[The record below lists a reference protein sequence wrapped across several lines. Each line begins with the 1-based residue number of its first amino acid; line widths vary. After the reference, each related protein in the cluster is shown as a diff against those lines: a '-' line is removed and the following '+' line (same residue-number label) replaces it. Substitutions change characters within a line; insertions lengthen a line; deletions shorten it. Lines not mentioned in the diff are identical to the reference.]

1 MYNRDNDLAAQRH
14 PYMKKDKFF
23 KRFLS
28 SKIFFIL
35 GIVIF
40 GFLLFALLN
49 KFFES
54 REIDQEIRESEEEIA
69 RLETKNSE
77 LKELLSYLDTDAF
90 LEQEARL
97 KFNMQK
103 PGESVMVVPEGSG
116 DEKRKNDLAVLTAEE
131 KFRSNPA
138 KWWDYFFSQQ

>member
-1 MYNRDNDLAAQRH
+1 
-14 PYMKKDKFF
+14 MKKDKFL

-35 GIVIF
+35 GIVIL
-40 GFLLFALLN
+40 GFLLLALLN

-54 REIDQEIRESEEEIA
+54 REIDREIKESEQEIA
-69 RLETKNSE
+69 RLEDKNSE
-77 LKELLSYLDTDAF
+77 LGELLNYLNTDDF
-90 LEQEARL
+90 LEEEARL

-103 PGESVMVVPEGSG
+103 PGESVMVVPGGGES
-116 DEKRKNDLAVLTAEE
+116 EPNKKDLAALTDEE

-138 KWWDYFFSQQ
+138 KWWDYFFSQ

>member
-1 MYNRDNDLAAQRH
+1 
-14 PYMKKDKFF
+14 MKKDKFF

-40 GFLLFALLN
+40 GFLLVALLN

-54 REIDQEIRESEEEIA
+54 REIDQEIKESEQEIA
-69 RLETKNSE
+69 RLETKNLE
-77 LKELLSYLDTDAF
+77 LKELLNYLDTDAF

-103 PGESVMVVPEGSG
+103 PGESVMVVSGGSG
-116 DEKRKNDLAVLTAEE
+116 DDQNKKDLAVLTAED

-138 KWWDYFFSQQ
+138 KWWDYFFSRP

>member
-1 MYNRDNDLAAQRH
+1 
-14 PYMKKDKFF
+14 MKKDKFF

-28 SKIFFIL
+28 SRIFFIL
-35 GIVIF
+35 GVVIF

-54 REIDQEIRESEEEIA
+54 REIDREIKESEEEIA

-77 LKELLSYLDTDAF
+77 LRELLSYLDTDAF

-103 PGESVMVVPEGSG
+103 PGESVMVVPEGRR
-116 DEKRKNDLAVLTAEE
+116 DEQNKKDLAALSAEE
-131 KFRSNPA
+131 KFKSNPA

>member
-1 MYNRDNDLAAQRH
+1 
-14 PYMKKDKFF
+14 MKKDKFF

-35 GIVIF
+35 GIIIF

-54 REIDQEIRESEEEIA
+54 REIDQEIKESEQEIA

-77 LKELLSYLDTDAF
+77 LRELLSYLDTDAF

-103 PGESVMVVPEGSG
+103 PGESVMVVPGVSG
-116 DEKRKNDLAVLTAEE
+116 DGQNKKELAALTAED
-131 KFRSNPA
+131 KFRSNPG
-138 KWWDYFFSQQ
+138 KWWDYFFSQ

>member
-1 MYNRDNDLAAQRH
+1 
-14 PYMKKDKFF
+14 MKKDKFF

-35 GIVIF
+35 GIVVF

-54 REIDQEIRESEEEIA
+54 REIDQEIKESEQEIA
-69 RLETKNSE
+69 RLETKNLE
-77 LKELLSYLDTDAF
+77 LKELLNYLDTDAF

-103 PGESVMVVPEGSG
+103 PGESVMVVSGGSG
-116 DEKRKNDLAVLTAEE
+116 DDQNKKDLAVLTAED

-138 KWWDYFFSQQ
+138 KWWDYFFSRP